1 MKELICEFLSP
12 TSMEKEIINNLI
24 VLLFSELVNV
34 YENGNVKE
42 LAGHRKTC
50 VVPIMH
56 YIEENF
62 RECTLKDT
70 AEIFGLNAN
79 YMTTLLKRMTGY
91 SFKELVME
99 QRLQF
104 AAGMILNT
112 DLACDK
118 IITMSGCGNGTYF
131 YKKFKEATHE

>member
-1 MKELICEFLSP
+1 MSRRNRLINDSYIVFDS
-12 TSMEKEIINNLI
+12 EKDRRIQLFYEGADLRIPFRPPVWKNEIINNLI

-62 RECTLKDT
+62 RECTLKSTAGNIRTECQLYDDT
-70 AEIFGLNAN
+70 
-79 YMTTLLKRMTGY
+79 
-91 SFKELVME
+91 S
-99 QRLQF
+99 
-104 AAGMILNT
+104 
-112 DLACDK
+112 
-118 IITMSGCGNGTYF
+118 
-131 YKKFKEATHE
+131 